1 VSATTATSGHQAPR
15 PSVIV
20 EAKCAAWLGLASAL
34 AFAMAFP
41 YFLAMLPKLASAKL
55 PLGILVPVGALQT
68 GGVAFG
74 LAWAGLWFGGQLGLT
89 MPFLRAAVM
98 REHLRAPSH
107 LLAAAA
113 AGATVATLGALL
125 DKYLLLP
132 LQPDAIRLAGAAI
145 APWKGLMSSFYGG
158 IVEEIQIRLFLMSAL
173 ALVLRKFARLRVDTA
188 IVIAIVLA
196 ALLFGLGH
204 LPAAAQMARL
214 SSIVVFRVV
223 LLNMIV
229 GLVCGVFFWR
239 WGLEHAMLAH
249 FAADIVFHVAFAG

>member
-107 LLAAAA
+107 LL
-113 AGATVATLGALL
+113 
-125 DKYLLLP
+125 
-132 LQPDAIRLAGAAI
+132 